1 MRKSIVTLLILLFSF
16 TFTAKA
22 QDFNDLT
29 YDFKNDADYQALAS
43 DFRQYT
49 VCGAIHDSL
58 LLLVSANYG
67 VGSNLG
73 YPPEFLNKLRDLM
86 ANIITQRTV
95 FDEKTELVIKK
106 LVKDYNFPQEG
117 LIAQLQRNR
126 YESQQSVGL
135 AMAQGKEDPNASAN
149 LVKGLLVTSQSC
161 RDYISQVDYS
171 DIE

>member
-1 MRKSIVTLLILLFSF
+1 MRKSIVTFLILLFSF
-16 TFTAKA
+16 TFTVKA
-22 QDFNDLT
+22 QDYNDPT
-29 YDFKNDADYQALAS
+29 FDFQNDADYQALAS
-43 DFRQYT
+43 DFRKYT

-73 YPPEFLNKLRDLM
+73 YPPEFLSKLRDLM
-86 ANIITQRTV
+86 ANIISQRTV
-95 FDEKTELVIKK
+95 YDEKVELVIKK
-106 LVKDYNFPQEG
+106 LMKDYNFPQEG
-117 LIAQLQRNR
+117 LLAQVQRNR

>member
-1 MRKSIVTLLILLFSF
+1 
-16 TFTAKA
+16 
-22 QDFNDLT
+22 
-29 YDFKNDADYQALAS
+29 
-43 DFRQYT
+43 
-49 VCGAIHDSL
+49 
-58 LLLVSANYG
+58 
-67 VGSNLG
+67 
-73 YPPEFLNKLRDLM
+73 M

-149 LVKGLLVTSQSC
+149 LVKGLLVTSKSC